1 MLNLN
6 NVPQDDNPQ
15 NQEFTLIPKGTVVR
29 AVLLVQGG
37 DIDIPEFGE
46 GQWFK
51 KSASTSAKW
60 MNLEFTIIGG
70 DFDRRKFWHSIFVDG
85 DKIGASGMPLAKEI
99 GLRTLKSIVESARGI
114 VPSDMTPQAQ
124 QNRNISGMFDLNGLE
139 ICAKIGVKKGT
150 NGYADSNQLMVALT
164 PENSEFFT
172 QGNIPMQS
180 TPVTGMQQGQQQQAA
195 PQPTGAVP
203 AWAQS

>member
-1 MLNLN
+1 
-6 NVPQDDNPQ
+6 
-15 NQEFTLIPKGTVVR
+15 
-29 AVLLVQGG
+29 
-37 DIDIPEFGE
+37 
-46 GQWFK
+46 
-51 KSASTSAKW
+51 
-60 MNLEFTIIGG
+60 
-70 DFDRRKFWHSIFVDG
+70 
-85 DKIGASGMPLAKEI
+85 
-99 GLRTLKSIVESARGI
+99 
-114 VPSDMTPQAQ
+114 MTPQAQ